1 MATTPLLTLNEK
13 NVLTTSEL
21 MNPVL
26 SQSHGAIQTF
36 QLHDGVKD
44 VGSINV
50 LAMFRNN
57 EPFLRFFLPKLERMA
72 EMYSCEFRYFFI
84 ENDSTDGTRELLK
97 AFFAGQSRK
106 GKLLLG
112 KLDKDYSNVGA
123 GMNYD
128 RTMTLARLRNTVADV
143 ACQTPSDWTLWLD
156 SHIFFD
162 ADILHKLFAIEP
174 MKNDI
179 GMIAP
184 YTCQVST
191 LAQVR
196 RLLPQVRMSDGN
208 EDPERLMNMKHYYD
222 TYPFISSSG
231 HSYYPYCSFQRC
243 MQCVHVHP
251 PDMKL
256 PLVPASQK
264 VVDVQSCFGGL
275 VLMDSSIIADTRI
288 RWGTLSHSYTG
299 LHTLSEHVLFCDRL
313 RSITGKRV
321 VVVQDVEALR
331 TY

>member
-1 MATTPLLTLNEK
+1 LLAPQEPMQAL
-13 NVLTTSEL
+13 
-21 MNPVL
+21 
-26 SQSHGAIQTF
+26 
-36 QLHDGVKD
+36 QLHDGAKV
-44 VGSINV
+44 VGSINI

-57 EPFLRFFLPKLERMA
+57 EPFLKFLLPRLERMA
-72 EMYSCEFRYFFI
+72 EMYTTCEFRYFFI

-97 AFFAGQSRK
+97 AFYAERPRK

-112 KLDKDYSNVGA
+112 KLDKDYANIGA

-143 ACQTPSDWTLWLD
+143 ACKTPSDWTLWLD
-156 SHIFFD
+156 SNIFFD
-162 ADILHKLFAIEP
+162 PDILYKLFAIEP
-174 MKNDI
+174 TKHAI
-179 GMIAP
+179 GMVAP
-184 YTCQVST
+184 YTCQVNT

-208 EDPERLMNMKHYYD
+208 EDPERSMNMKHYYD
-222 TYPFISSSG
+222 TYPFISSTG

-243 MQCVHVHP
+243 LQCVHIHP

-275 VLMDSSIIADTRI
+275 VLVDSAILADTRV
-288 RWGTLSHSYTG
+288 RWGTLSHTYTG
-299 LHTLSEHVLFCDRL
+299 LQTLSEHVLFCDRL
-313 RSITGKRV
+313 RTISGKRI